1 MTSTR
6 VTQTLDQLGIPHKL
20 HIHER
25 PLLSL
30 EQAAQERGLD
40 PTQIIRSLLFRCEE
54 ESYVL
59 VLMAGPKRVHW
70 PKLRR
75 YLGVSRITTAT
86 SDQVREVTG
95 YPPGAVSPFGLPPS
109 IRLLADHSLLIHET
123 ISLGAGIPNAG
134 VILKRDD
141 LLNALDLEMGDFGED
156 ETNEK

>member
-1 MTSTR
+1 MTTSTR
-6 VTQTLDQLGIPHKL
+6 VTQALDHLGIPHRL
-20 HIHER
+20 HIHEK
-25 PLLSL
+25 PLRSL
-30 EQAAQERGLD
+30 EQAAHERGLD

-86 SDQVREVTG
+86 AEQVQEVTG
-95 YPPGAVSPFGLPPS
+95 YMPGAVSPFGLSTS
-109 IRLLADHSLLIHET
+109 IRILADVSLLVHEQ

-141 LLNALDLEMGDFGED
+141 LLNALDVEMADFGKD
-156 ETNEK
+156 